1 MTIPPSLMAGA
12 KIVGA
17 VLAIL
22 SGWFTI
28 EARLDATL
36 HDYTATIIEAH
47 ISDLRTRVILQDLEI
62 RETTDA
68 GKDVPDYMHLNKQLI
83 EKQLQ
88 ELKEWGE

>member
-1 MTIPPSLMAGA
+1 MNIPPSLMAGA

-22 SGWFTI
+22 TGWFTI
-28 EARLDATL
+28 EARLDSTL
-36 HDYTATIIEAH
+36 HNYTATIIEAH

-62 RETTDA
+62 KETEDE
-68 GKDVPDYMHLNKQLI
+68 GMEVPDSMHLNKQLI